1 MEKLLQ
7 LDTELLLAIN
17 SHHTPFWDQ
26 VMWYSSQSWLW
37 IPLYILFVWVIYL
50 LSRAY
55 LKYSSWYIV
64 ALLVFL
70 SVAFIA
76 MAAGLSDFIT
86 SGLLKKSICRP
97 RPTHSEIADLLHL
110 VRGYTGGQYGFPS
123 SHAANTCAVATS
135 FLMIM
140 DYLKRL
146 PHQFI
151 VPDIKNV
158 ATVLTAN
165 TLLKVLVIL
174 YVVLNCYSRMYLGVH
189 YPLDILCG
197 GLIGILLGYLSARL
211 FSRLMSQQKNSGR
224 HINPPEI

>member
-1 MEKLLQ
+1 MNNLHIYKFTNLQ
-7 LDTELLLAIN
+7 TLLLVLAGVASIAI
-17 SHHTPFWDQ
+17 
-26 VMWYSSQSWLW
+26 
-37 IPLYILFVWVIYL
+37 
-50 LSRAY
+50 
-55 LKYSSWYIV
+55 
-64 ALLVFL
+64 
-70 SVAFIA
+70 
-76 MAAGLSDFIT
+76 AAGLSDFIT
-86 SGLLKKSICRP
+86 SGLLKKTICRP
-97 RPTHSEIADLLHL
+97 RPTHSEIADLLHI

-158 ATVLTAN
+158 ATILTAN

-197 GLIGILLGYLSARL
+197 GLIGFLLGYLSARL